1 MSEDRSEAAARSDQR
16 AVSDLGGLDELDRLA
31 AEVFEGYLVRKDL
44 AQQFRGQYPVPTYV
58 GEFLLGRY
66 CATTDADEIAEGLA
80 VVERSMKERTVR
92 AGDEELFKSRARE
105 KGKVKIID
113 LLRARLDAKS
123 DAYKAELPSLQLSD
137 IHIADELVNEH
148 DRMLTGGFYAEVTLE
163 YIAALARE
171 SGGQPFR
178 VESVRPIQ
186 MSTRD
191 ALDTFVSGRAR
202 FSLDQWRNLLL
213 RSVGFEPSRFTRR
226 EQDVLLARMV
236 PFVVP
241 NYNAVELGPR
251 GTGKSHLFQQVSPYA
266 HLVSGGKAT
275 IANMFVNN
283 TTGRRGLVAQYD
295 VVCFDEVSGV
305 SFETKEGVNILKG
318 YMESGEFSRGKESI
332 RVDGGIVMVGN
343 FDVDVA
349 EELRRGHLFGPM
361 PKEMRND
368 TAFHDRIHAYLPG
381 WDVPTLDP
389 SYFTAHFGLV
399 SDFLAECWSQL
410 RRTSRLDVT
419 QSRLAW
425 GDQLSGRDAKA
436 ANNTVN
442 GLLKLLWP
450 NAEMPVPDDALA
462 WAAEVALEL
471 RRRVKEQQAAIG
483 VAEFGRTEL
492 SYRLGDR
499 PEKTVYCD
507 ESVQVRM
514 DGERDRPAPVPA
526 GVASNRE
533 VLPAPDP
540 AEVKASVGAKAA
552 NYAVGD
558 TIDERFE
565 ILDLLGQ
572 GGFSKVYRVR
582 DEVEDEER
590 AIKLFD
596 NAAGYEAVRR
606 EIGALRKVHHPNVVE
621 VFWAGKTGAGE
632 WYLVTEFIDGESL
645 DDYATGKRHLRD
657 REAIDVALDILDALV
672 AIHPDAARITE
683 LDRKKHEGE
692 LSMAE
697 YDEWTDLQDKGLV
710 HRDIK
715 PLNVILTRTGAKLLD
730 FNIAS
735 RVGDPV
741 YTQSGTPPYQAPDAN
756 LTRWDVST
764 DLFAVGV
771 MLYEM
776 LCNGQHPYPGSKPMV
791 GEAVVDPRTIRPDM
805 APELGEFLVKACAPY
820 RNERFSTAQEMKDAL
835 SPVRNGGR

>member
-1 MSEDRSEAAARSDQR
+1 MN
-16 AVSDLGGLDELDRLA
+16 GLDELDELA

-66 CATTDADEIAEGLA
+66 CATTDPDEITEGLA

-92 AGDEELFKSRARE
+92 AGEEELFKSRARE

-113 LLRARLDAKS
+113 LLRARLDAKA
-123 DAYKAELPSLQLSD
+123 DAYRAELPSLQLGD
-137 IHIADELVNEH
+137 IHIADELVNKH

-171 SGGQPFR
+171 SNGQPFR

-191 ALDTFVSGRAR
+191 ALDTFVGGRAR
-202 FSLDQWRNLLL
+202 FTLDQWRDLLL
-213 RSVGFEPSRFTRR
+213 RSVGFEPARFTRR

-236 PFVVP
+236 PFVMT

-283 TTGRRGLVAQYD
+283 ATGRRGLVAQYD
-295 VVCFDEVSGV
+295 VICFDEVSGV
-305 SFETKEGVNILKG
+305 SFDTKEGVNILKG

-332 RVDGGIVMVGN
+332 RADGGIVMVGN

-381 WDVPTLDP
+381 WDVPKLDP
-389 SYFTAHFGLV
+389 SYFTAHFGFV
-399 SDFLAECWSQL
+399 SDFMAECWSQL
-410 RRTSRLDVT
+410 RRASRLDVIPG
-419 QSRLAW
+419 RLRW
-425 GDQLSGRDAKA
+425 GDQLSGRDRKA

-450 NAEMPVPDDALA
+450 DPGMQVPDDALA
-462 WAAEVALEL
+462 WAAEMALEL
-471 RRRVKEQQAAIG
+471 RRRVKEQQALIG
-483 VAEFGRTEL
+483 AAEFGKVDL
-492 SYRLGDR
+492 SYRVADR
-499 PEKTVYCD
+499 PEKVVYCD
-507 ESVQVRM
+507 ESVQHRLRA
-514 DGERDRPAPVPA
+514 GSGPAPA
-526 GVASNRE
+526 TTGRRDSE
-533 VLPAPDP
+533 VLPEPDP
-540 AEVKASVGAKAA
+540 AEVRSSVGSKAKG
-552 NYAVGD
+552 YAVGEV
-558 TIDERFE
+558 IDGRFE
-565 ILDLLGQ
+565 ILDVLGQ
-572 GGFSKVYRVR
+572 GGFSTVYRVR
-582 DEVEDEER
+582 DDVEAEER
-590 AIKLFD
+590 ALKLFD

-606 EIGALRKVHHPNVVE
+606 EIGALRKIHHPNVVQ
-621 VFWAGKTGAGE
+621 VFWAGKTTTGD
-632 WYLVTEFIDGESL
+632 WYLITEYIDGESL
-645 DDYATGKRHLRD
+645 DEYATGKRHLRD
-657 REAIDVALDILDALV
+657 REAIDVARDILDALA
-672 AIHPDAARITE
+672 AIHPDAARIEE
-683 LDRKKHEGE
+683 LDRKKHESE
-692 LSMAE
+692 LSEAE
-697 YDEWTDLQDKGLV
+697 DGEWMELQDKGLV

-715 PLNVILTRTGAKLLD
+715 PLNVMLTRTGVKLLD

-741 YTQSGTPPYQAPDAN
+741 YTQSGTPPYQAPDAD

-771 MLYEM
+771 LLYEL
-776 LCNGQHPYPGSKPMV
+776 LCNGRHPYPGSKPTV
-791 GEAVVDPRTIRPDM
+791 GESVIDPRTIRPDLDS
-805 APELGEFLVKACAPY
+805 ALAEFLVKACAPN
-820 RNERFSTAQEMKDAL
+820 RSERFATAEEMKDAL
-835 SPVRNGGR
+835 SELRNGGR